1 MNAAEDQFPK
11 PNAVPTV
18 ACSRFGVADEEKAA
32 YTADWAKKYADQ
44 ITNLNEMVEK
54 EGLWS
59 DELRLF

>member
-11 PNAVPTV
+11 PSAVPTV
-18 ACSRFGVADEEKAA
+18 ASSRFGVTDAERAE
-32 YTADWAKKYADQ
+32 YMADWAKKYADQ